1 MLGSSD
7 GNDDV
12 HEEEAVPTVAPA
24 STTGIVVCL
33 VAFFVHFYCFA
44 IYETIM
50 TPLIPALYVNID
62 YLFLEADCLFTARPV
77 LNVHVERLL
86 VPFVPSH
93 R

>member
-50 TPLIPALYVNID
+50 TPLIPALYVNIEH
-62 YLFLEADCLFTARPV
+62 LFLEADCLFTARPV
-77 LNVHVERLL
+77 LNVHVETLL